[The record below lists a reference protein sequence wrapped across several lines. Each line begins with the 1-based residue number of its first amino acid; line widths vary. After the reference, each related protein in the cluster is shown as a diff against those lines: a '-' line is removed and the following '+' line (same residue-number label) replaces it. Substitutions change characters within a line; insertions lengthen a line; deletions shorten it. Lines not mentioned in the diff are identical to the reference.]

1 MRLLAIVGLSSY
13 RVAKQGSEPS
23 PIWAGVVGKLEDFS
37 DLVSASD
44 AYLED
49 SHPDHVSDLS
59 SVLADWVYPAT
70 QASFFSQEYPFV
82 FDLVVDLFEPT
93 FG

>member
-1 MRLLAIVGLSSY
+1 M
-13 RVAKQGSEPS
+13 PS
-23 PIWAGVVGKLEDFS
+23 GNPSCRSTLEDFS

-49 SHPDHVSDLS
+49 SHPDPVSDLS
-59 SVLADWVYPAT
+59 SVLADGVYPAT
-70 QASFFSQEYPFV
+70 QASFFSQESPFV